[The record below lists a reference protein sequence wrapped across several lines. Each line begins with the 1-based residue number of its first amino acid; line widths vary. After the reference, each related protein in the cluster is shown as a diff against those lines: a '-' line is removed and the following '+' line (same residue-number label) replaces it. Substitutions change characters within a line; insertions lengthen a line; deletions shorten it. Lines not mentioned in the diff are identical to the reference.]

1 MRRLSPY
8 MQVERSKP
16 ERSWPAAQK
25 IATCCYCG
33 TRAALVL
40 RGKDRQELSC
50 SNCGAPLHDL
60 KMLPKAVDRGTA
72 RAATSTRPKPK
83 AVHPKQ
89 PHPKARKVKKRSK
102 RKGIWR
108 KIVEE
113 VWDEIEDIFD

>member
-1 MRRLSPY
+1 MP
-8 MQVERSKP
+8 
-16 ERSWPAAQK
+16 AQK

-40 RGKDRQELSC
+40 RGKDRHELSC
-50 SNCGAPLHDL
+50 SSCGAPLHDL
-60 KMLPKAVDRGTA
+60 KMLPKAASRGTA
-72 RAATSTRPKPK
+72 PAATPTRPRPKPT
-83 AVHPKQ
+83 HPKQ
-89 PHPKARKVKKRSK
+89 PHPKARKVKKRNK